1 MIIVSERYEAQ
12 DLDPLCTGWVI
23 GVGRDLR
30 LDRPVVL
37 AHYSGGAAGSPELL
51 AWLSNRAALSHQYVA
66 ELLDLEHHSD
76 GILCVFE
83 GHLESRVGLPNMA
96 RTELVKACLAVVD
109 GAEALMEAGIQ
120 APFFGGQVLWDGRQP
135 KLLGILVESQDSE
148 LSLTICEQMARYF
161 GSVLEWN
168 ILSSAEQ
175 EAVHMPEV
183 YQVGVKRLLGQ
194 TGQPLT
200 KIGDL
205 RLVLQALGME
215 FATWPIPATEQPS
228 QTVMAAT
235 DSTPQA
241 TKDIPLDTDKMMVTR
256 KRLLPL
262 TAVLGVL
269 VIAVL
274 GVGLW
279 ISERGAKAPS
289 GAVAATSVAGNT
301 TGSKTNATTP
311 VGSIKIPTGLL
322 GLQPVAALALLQ
334 SHGIARTDVQVV
346 AKTVATNKTIG
357 QVVVLSPAAG
367 SLWQTGEQ
375 VRVYIAVAAGDRLV
389 PDLLGRTVAQAAKEL
404 LDQQFHYTYSLAAHS
419 GTSAGVVFEQ
429 QPPAFSV
436 LPTQTTVH
444 FTVAAH
450 Y

>member
-12 DLDPLCTGWVI
+12 DLDPLCTGWMI

-37 AHYSGGAAGSPELL
+37 AHYSSGATGSPELL

-66 ELLDLEHHSD
+66 ELLDLEHLSD

-135 KLLGILVESQDSE
+135 KLLGILVESLDSN

-200 KIGDL
+200 KIGEL

-215 FATWPIPATEQPS
+215 FATWPIPVTDQPAE
-228 QTVMAAT
+228 TVPIAS

-241 TKDIPLDTDKMMVTR
+241 TEDTPLDTDKIMVTR

-279 ISERGAKAPS
+279 ISEQSAKAPS
-289 GAVAATSVAGNT
+289 GDVAATPAAGNT
-301 TGSKTNATTP
+301 TGSKTNVTTAA
-311 VGSIKIPTGLL
+311 GSIRIPAGLL

-346 AKTVATNKTIG
+346 AKTVATHTTIG
-357 QVVVLSPAAG
+357 QVIVLSPPAG

-404 LDQQFHYTYSLAAHS
+404 QFHYAYSLAAHS
-419 GTSAGVVFEQ
+419 GTPAGVVFEQ